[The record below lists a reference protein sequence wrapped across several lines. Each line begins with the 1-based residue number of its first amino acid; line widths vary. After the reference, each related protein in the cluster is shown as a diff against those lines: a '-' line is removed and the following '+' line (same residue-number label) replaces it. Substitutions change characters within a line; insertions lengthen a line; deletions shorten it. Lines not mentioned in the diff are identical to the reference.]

1 MTANKKGDG
10 VRCHRQLSTMPS
22 QLINIRFIRQNEKL
36 AKNDDTMR
44 IWSDDGQ
51 TFTVMFRSGETKKSV
66 MTTMSDSAVFRWI
79 RHTITLLEKD
89 VDPFQFIQLDL
100 PLMPSVLINA
110 KDLYTS
116 YNRILDAVEFHLD
129 NWPMT
134 SKLADP
140 AGSAA
145 PVNTGFASA
154 SDVETEDEEDYSDM
168 PDLIPSEEYQH
179 NYPTRQ
185 AVRTHHMFLD

>member
-1 MTANKKGDG
+1 
-10 VRCHRQLSTMPS
+10 MPS

-44 IWSDDGQ
+44 IMSDDGQ

-66 MTTMSDSAVFRWI
+66 ITTLSDSGVFRWI

-89 VDPFQFIQLDL
+89 VDPFQFVQLDL

-110 KDLYTS
+110 KDLNAS

-129 NWPMT
+129 NWPT
-134 SKLADP
+134 VSKLASEAP
-140 AGSAA
+140 APAEA
-145 PVNTGFASA
+145 PVNTGFASSSA
-154 SDVETEDEEDYSDM
+154 DAETEEEEDYSDM
-168 PDLIPSEEYQH
+168 PDLIPTEEYQH
-179 NYPTRQ
+179 HYPTRQ